1 MAQTR
6 IICWLKLTLP
16 QAQLHPAE
24 FHTLCSYGVNHLR
37 HTRYHHHRQH
47 IQPATP
53 PQNQSPSVGRPH
65 QQPRHSFH
73 TPFHSHRLWFPSPAS
88 QREQHRGCCDNAHI
102 GARMAWGLPDKSTLH
117 FQRLLTEAALY
128 SHIPPNSRA
137 AEQPK
142 QKKHQTYFKQ
152 PFPGTSFKDTARQAF
167 CLAPLARTGIQTTK
181 KAAVT
186 ATAQRCKAKCSALG
200 LLHSRFC
207 QDCSSTEVCQPDRQH
222 RCTTEPQIPQ
232 ERRIHRLQRP
242 WDIGE
247 HCFLNPRTPS
257 QQHAAPLPRTS
268 RLSCNR

>member
-1 MAQTR
+1 MGSTAG
-6 IICWLKLTLP
+6 CWTKARCTFKGCSLEPPYTATYHP
-16 QAQLHPAE
+16 IHEQLNNQNKRN
-24 FHTLCSYGVNHLR
+24 TR
-37 HTRYHHHRQH
+37 HTSSNLSRHKLQGHY
-47 IQPATP
+47 A
-53 PQNQSPSVGRPH
+53 PS
-65 QQPRHSFH
+65 
-73 TPFHSHRLWFPSPAS
+73 
-88 QREQHRGCCDNAHI
+88 
-102 GARMAWGLPDKSTLH
+102 
-117 FQRLLTEAALY
+117 
-128 SHIPPNSRA
+128 
-137 AEQPK
+137 
-142 QKKHQTYFKQ
+142 
-152 PFPGTSFKDTARQAF
+152 F
-167 CLAPLARTGIQTTK
+167 CFVPLARIGIQTTK

-268 RLSCNR
+268 RLSRNR